1 MTSYEKKLFGFV
13 AFGLTFLSFLFFQ
26 LFYPY
31 HLFFKE
37 QIQLFLY
44 TPDYFLSYFNKP
56 AWLNSYTG
64 DFLTQ
69 FFYLRGGGPIILTIL
84 FCIEWILASFVI
96 KRITLSKNAPLW
108 ALLPVAID
116 WILSCDLLHPV
127 SFTVGFIAL
136 LVLFLIYSMILNRW
150 LSFIAGVLMAL
161 FGYWLIGSS
170 FLIFPLLILVSE
182 RKNGIFGFVK
192 WLLICATIFSIPAL
206 FRYNYLLTILQSYIF
221 PAMKWQSMLLPTFL
235 ILALTGAFLLKRF
248 ETRYS
253 RMIVSSL
260 SIAYVVLLF
269 LGIKTNANFY
279 TEKILSLD
287 NEYNWGNNDRVI
299 ELSGKYD
306 LKSPQATYFTN
317 MALAKKGLLPEY
329 LMEYYQ
335 PATFGLI
342 LPVSPDENW
351 QTIFVSN
358 EVFFL
363 LGDMNLAQHSAML
376 GNTFSPSQRSSRM
389 IKRLAE
395 INLINADSA
404 AANKYLHI
412 LTQTRFHKKWAED
425 RLAMN
430 HASASNKW
438 LTEKRAQ
445 IPGTDRLHK
454 SNDYLS
460 SLNFLVQQ
468 NPNNLVA
475 LDYLLCYHL
484 LNKDLNAFRKIYD
497 QYGRPMKRPVP
508 TIYSEALLIKLY
520 SLQASKE
527 EFASYSISPQ
537 KINDFVA
544 YTQLYDQSK
553 GDLNALKARFGKS
566 YWFYYHFAT
575 IQKK

>member
-1 MTSYEKKLFGFV
+1 M
-13 AFGLTFLSFLFFQ
+13 
-26 LFYPY
+26 
-31 HLFFKE
+31 
-37 QIQLFLY
+37 
-44 TPDYFLSYFNKP
+44 
-56 AWLNSYTG
+56 
-64 DFLTQ
+64 
-69 FFYLRGGGPIILTIL
+69 
-84 FCIEWILASFVI
+84 
-96 KRITLSKNAPLW
+96 
-108 ALLPVAID
+108 LLPV
-116 WILSCDLLHPV
+116 
-127 SFTVGFIAL
+127 
-136 LVLFLIYSMILNRW
+136 FLM
-150 LSFIAGVLMAL
+150 
-161 FGYWLIGSS
+161 
-170 FLIFPLLILVSE
+170 
-182 RKNGIFGFVK
+182 
-192 WLLICATIFSIPAL
+192 
-206 FRYNYLLTILQSYIF
+206 
-221 PAMKWQSMLLPTFL
+221 
-235 ILALTGAFLLKRF
+235 LALTGAFLLKRF
-248 ETRYS
+248 ETRYP
-253 RMIVSSL
+253 RMIVSTL
-260 SIAYVVLLF
+260 SIVFVVLLHF
-269 LGIKTNANFY
+269 GINANASFNS
-279 TEKILSLD
+279 EKILSLD

-299 ELSGKYD
+299 ELSVKYD
-306 LKSPQATYFTN
+306 LKSPGATYFIN

-329 LMEYYQ
+329 LMEFYQ

-363 LGDMNLAQHSAML
+363 MGDMNLAQHSAML

-404 AANKYLHI
+404 AANKYLRI
-412 LTQTRFHKKWAED
+412 LTHTRFHKKWAES
-425 RLAMN
+425 RMALN
-430 HASASNKW
+430 HASASDKW

-445 IPGTDRLHK
+445 IPGTDTLHK

-468 NPNNLVA
+468 NPKNLVA

-508 TIYSEALLIKLY
+508 SIYSEALLIKLY
-520 SLQASKE
+520 SVQASKE
-527 EFASYSISPQ
+527 DFVSYFISPQ

-544 YTQLYDQSK
+544 YTKLYDQSK

>member
-1 MTSYEKKLFGFV
+1 MTVYEKKRFGVV
-13 AFGLTFLSFLFFQ
+13 ALGLTFLSFLFFQ
-26 LFYPY
+26 FLYPY

-37 QIQLFLY
+37 QIQLFLF

-56 AWLNSYTG
+56 ASLTSYAG

-69 FFYLRGGGPIILTIL
+69 FFYLRGGGAAVLSLL
-84 FCIEWILASFVI
+84 FLIEWLLASFVI

-127 SFTVGFIAL
+127 SFTVGFIGM
-136 LVLFLIYSMILNRW
+136 LVLFLIYSAILNRF
-150 LSFIAGVLMAL
+150 LSLIAGTLMAL
-161 FGYWLIGSS
+161 YGYSLIGSS
-170 FLIFPLLILVSE
+170 FLIFPLLILVYDWKKE
-182 RKNGIFGFVK
+182 PFNWAKY
-192 WLLICATIFSIPAL
+192 LLIVATAFSIPFL
-206 FRYNYLLTILQSYIF
+206 FRYNYCLTNLQSYIF
-221 PAMKWQSMLLPTFL
+221 PAIKWQSMLLPVFL
-235 ILALTGAFLLKRF
+235 MLALTGAFLLKRF
-248 ETRYS
+248 ETRHP
-253 RMIVSSL
+253 RMIVSTL
-260 SIAYVVLLF
+260 SIVFVVLLLF
-269 LGIKTNANFY
+269 GIKANASFN

-299 ELSGKYD
+299 ELSRKYD
-306 LKSPQATYFTN
+306 LKSRNATYFTN
-317 MALAKKGLLPEY
+317 MALAKKGLLPDY
-329 LMEYYQ
+329 LMEFYQ
-335 PATFGLI
+335 PASLGLI
-342 LPVSPDENW
+342 LPVAPEENW

-363 LGDMNLAQHSAML
+363 MGDMNLAQHSAML
-376 GNTFSPSQRSSRM
+376 GNTFSPYQRSSRM

-395 INLINADSA
+395 INLINEDSA
-404 AANKYLHI
+404 AANKYLRI
-412 LTQTRFHKKWAED
+412 LTKTRFHKKWAED

-445 IPGTDRLHK
+445 IPGIDTLRK
-454 SNDYLS
+454 SNDYLA

-468 NPNNLVA
+468 HPDNLVA

-484 LNKDLNAFRKIYD
+484 LNKDLNAFRKVYN
-497 QYGRPMKRPVP
+497 QFGRPIKRPVP
-508 TIYSEALLIKLY
+508 SLYSEALLIKLY
-520 SLQASKE
+520 SLNASKE
-527 EFASYSISPQ
+527 EFSNYGIAPQ

-553 GDLNALKARFGKS
+553 GDLNSLIGRFGKF
-566 YWFYYHFAT
+566 YWFYFHFAT